1 MPLFEYSCSGCGRRF
16 EMLMREGVVPVCPS
30 CRSERVEKQLSAF
43 AVGASSPKASPMPA
57 GHACG
62 GCAHA
67 SGPGACSFAN
77 N

>member
-1 MPLFEYSCSGCGRRF
+1 MPLFEYSCAECGRRF
-16 EMLMREGVVPVCPS
+16 ELLMREGVMPVCPS
-30 CRSERVEKQLSAF
+30 CRSERVEKQFSAF
-43 AVGASSPKASPMPA
+43 AVGASAAQASPMPA

-67 SGPGACSFAN
+67 GGPGACSFGN